1 MHVKFRTAGNDMG
14 KILFVSVIFS
24 ILLVAARI
32 VRSHNLLYV
41 SLVWNLFLAWIPYG
55 IAIMMKRRA
64 SWFRSSV
71 AFFGTLFI
79 WLLFFP
85 NAPYI
90 ITDLFHLKPQHT
102 VPLWYDLMLIFSFAW
117 NGLILGYLSLMMMES
132 EVSRRLGKRF
142 TRGFVVAVIAL
153 GAYGVFLGRYL
164 RWNSWDLFTNPF
176 GLVLKMLYMARH
188 PLHFTGAW
196 GMTLLLAVL
205 TGIMYFTLKKLSEGK
220 AYGK

>member
-1 MHVKFRTAGNDMG
+1 MG
-14 KILFVSVIFS
+14 KILFVSIIFS
-24 ILLVAARI
+24 LVLVGARI
-32 VRSHNLLYV
+32 LRTHQLLYIT
-41 SLVWNLFLAWIPYG
+41 LVWNLFLAWIPYG
-55 IAIMMKRRA
+55 ISLILKRRG
-64 SWFRSSV
+64 SWFRSPI
-71 AFFGTLFI
+71 AFFGIICL

-117 NGLILGYLSLMMMES
+117 NGLILGYLSLMNMEG
-132 EVSRRLGKRF
+132 EVSRRLGPGI

-176 GLVLKMLYMARH
+176 GLVLEMGYMAMH
-188 PLHFTGAW
+188 PLRYTGAW
-196 GMTLLLAVL
+196 GMTLLLAIL
-205 TGIMYFTLKKLSEGK
+205 IGIMYLTLKKLAEGK
-220 AYGK
+220 IFRQ